1 MPFNLVNTKKTRTF
15 ASSNVHDMKRD
26 AFWDSLKFVLI
37 FFVVYGHMI
46 ETYAP
51 DNSFNRAMYNFI
63 YSFHMP
69 FFMYVSGLFSQ
80 IKDRAKYRRGIL
92 IILETYIVFQLI
104 RCVKPI
110 LIGGSFHLDYH
121 LFYPK
126 GTLWYLAYL
135 AVYRIFIYLIPKHW
149 LDSHHR
155 TIIIISIAIALLWG
169 FIPTNSF
176 DKLLSFFPYFILG
189 YYSCRISIKETIKT
203 IPLIV
208 SIFGITI
215 IFITIYLTIN
225 FNIGYI
231 IYYETSYYWTDP
243 VIAPEILCLSR
254 VIAYISAIIISVFI
268 MRIVL
273 YKTIFPQYGSKTLF
287 IYMYHTFIVLALRS
301 LIAKG
306 YFPQN
311 EIILLFYTIAILI
324 GLLLLSRITF
334 FTFLMNPI
342 SYLQRHKKQH
352 ND

>member
-15 ASSNVHDMKRD
+15 ASLNIHDMKRD
-26 AFWDSLKFVLI
+26 TFWDSLKFVLI
-37 FFVVYGHMI
+37 FFVIYGHMI

-63 YSFHMP
+63 YTFHMP
-69 FFMYVSGLFSQ
+69 FFMYISGLFSQ
-80 IKDRAKYRRGIL
+80 INDRAKYRRGIL
-92 IILETYIVFQLI
+92 MILETFIVFQLI
-104 RCVKPI
+104 RCIKPI

-121 LFYPK
+121 ILYPK

-135 AVYRIFIYLIPKHW
+135 PVYRIFIYLMPKHC
-149 LDSHHR
+149 LDSHPR
-155 TIIIISIAIALLWG
+155 AIIISSIALALLWG
-169 FIPTNSF
+169 FIPTGSF
-176 DKLLSFFPYFILG
+176 EKLLSFFPYFMLG
-189 YYSCRISIKETIKT
+189 YYSCRINIKETIKK

-208 SIFGITI
+208 SLLGITI

-254 VIAYISAIIISVFI
+254 IIAYILAIIISVFI

-273 YKTIFPQYGSKTLF
+273 YKNVFPQYGSKTLF

-306 YFPQN
+306 YLPQD

-324 GLLLLSRITF
+324 GLILLSKVSF

-342 SYLQRHKKQH
+342 TYISKKRHE
-352 ND
+352 